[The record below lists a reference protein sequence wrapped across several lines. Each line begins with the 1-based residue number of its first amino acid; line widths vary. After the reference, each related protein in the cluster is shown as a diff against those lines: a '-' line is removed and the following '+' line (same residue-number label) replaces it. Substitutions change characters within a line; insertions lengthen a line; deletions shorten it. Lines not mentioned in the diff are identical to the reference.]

1 MTQKNLTDYKRKYQ
15 RFRHHA
21 WAGLGFLSVVIAI
34 RLIFLQQAE
43 LLTPIIVIL
52 AIYIIIA
59 LIFTYRYQ
67 AGLSAED
74 TIVKVEPSPEI
85 AKERL
90 KTEVEKER
98 LKVEKKKLKSEAK
111 AKKKAEKK

>member
-1 MTQKNLTDYKRKYQ
+1 M
-15 RFRHHA
+15 
-21 WAGLGFLSVVIAI
+21 
-34 RLIFLQQAE
+34 QQAE

-85 AKERL
+85 EKERL